1 MSLTPLAALYVAVG
15 AGCVVAYWAALG
27 RAATSAATS
36 MRRRMAVADAVL
48 LGLLWPLYGPFLLMR
63 GDEDAHAGGPDALS
77 DARPEARE
85 VAFLGALRRARQ
97 TPLGAVL
104 PDEATARALAQRL
117 RVAAAKVAEID
128 GLLAQPVFDED
139 DVRRRLDDLTAR
151 AASEWAVTTAR
162 MRLQNI
168 HRLRALRH
176 RFAAELDEVGEL
188 LVQLT
193 TQAEVLRLAGPA
205 APGPGGGPE
214 GCIDAS
220 GDPAE
225 LVRELVSRV
234 EGLDQMLDDGPHLLD
249 AR

>member
-1 MSLTPLAALYVAVG
+1 MSLTPLAALYAAVG

-27 RAATSAATS
+27 RTATSAG
-36 MRRRMAVADAVL
+36 RRRVAVADAVL

-63 GDEDAHAGGPDALS
+63 GDEDARADGPGALS
-77 DARPEARE
+77 HARPEARE

-117 RVAAAKVAEID
+117 RVAAAKVTEID

-139 DVRRRLDDLTAR
+139 DVRRRLDELTAR
-151 AASEWAVTTAR
+151 AASEWAVATAR

-205 APGPGGGPE
+205 ASPGGGP
-214 GCIDAS
+214 GGSIDAS

>member
-15 AGCVVAYWAALG
+15 AGCVVAYWG
-27 RAATSAATS
+27 ATARGSAAGS
-36 MRRRMAVADAVL
+36 ARRLAVADGVL

-63 GDEDAHAGGPDALS
+63 GEGEALAQGPA
-77 DARPEARE
+77 ATE
-85 VAFLGALRRARQ
+85 VAFLAALRRARQ

-104 PDEATARALAQRL
+104 PDEATARALAERL

-128 GLLAQPVFDED
+128 ALLAQPVFDED
-139 DVRRRLDDLTAR
+139 DVRRRLDELGAR
-151 AASEWAVTTAR
+151 GASEWAVTTAR

-168 HRLRALRH
+168 LRLRALRH

-205 APGPGGGPE
+205 TGAQAGEGGPG
-214 GCIDAS
+214 DVA
-220 GDPAE
+220 D
-225 LVRELVSRV
+225 LVHELVSRV
-234 EGLDQMLDDGPHLLD
+234 EGLDQMLDDDPHLLD
-249 AR
+249 ARSA

>member
-1 MSLTPLAALYVAVG
+1 MSLTPLAALYLAVG
-15 AGCVVAYWAALG
+15 AGCVVAFWAARG
-27 RAATSAATS
+27 RATARAGRGRT
-36 MRRRMAVADAVL
+36 AVADAAL

-63 GDEDAHAGGPDALS
+63 SGEDGPVDEPA
-77 DARPEARE
+77 ARE

-104 PDEATARALAQRL
+104 PDETSARALAQRL

-128 GLLAQPVFDED
+128 ALLAQPVFDED
-139 DVRRRLDDLTAR
+139 DVRRRLDELTAR
-151 AASEWAVTTAR
+151 AASDWALATTR

-176 RFAAELDEVGEL
+176 RFASELDEVGEL

-205 APGPGGGPE
+205 TAAETPG
-214 GCIDAS
+214 DMA
-220 GDPAE
+220 D

>member
-1 MSLTPLAALYVAVG
+1 MSLTPLAALYLAVG

-27 RAATSAATS
+27 RAVTSAG
-36 MRRRMAVADAVL
+36 RGRMAVADAVL

-63 GDEDAHAGGPDALS
+63 SEQDAPADGPA
-77 DARPEARE
+77 ARE

-139 DVRRRLDDLTAR
+139 DVRRRLDELTAR
-151 AASEWAVTTAR
+151 AASEWAVSTAR

-176 RFAAELDEVGEL
+176 RFASELDEVGEL

-205 APGPGGGPE
+205 APAPGGAAAPV
-214 GCIDAS
+214 DA
-220 GDPAE
+220 AE

>member
-1 MSLTPLAALYVAVG
+1 MSLAPLAALYLAVG

-27 RAATSAATS
+27 RVATSAG
-36 MRRRMAVADAVL
+36 RGRMAVADAVL

-63 GDEDAHAGGPDALS
+63 SDDDAPASGPE
-77 DARPEARE
+77 ARPEARE
-85 VAFLGALRRARQ
+85 VAFLSALRRARQ

-139 DVRRRLDDLTAR
+139 DVRRRLEDLTAR
-151 AASEWAVTTAR
+151 AASEWAVATAR

-205 APGPGGGPE
+205 APSASVEAPG
-214 GCIDAS
+214 DVA
-220 GDPAE
+220 D

>member
-1 MSLTPLAALYVAVG
+1 MSLTPLAGLYLAVG
-15 AGCVVAYWAALG
+15 VGCVVAYWAALG
-27 RAATSAATS
+27 RVATSAG
-36 MRRRMAVADAVL
+36 RGRMAVADAAL

-63 GDEDAHAGGPDALS
+63 SDEDGPEDGPA
-77 DARPEARE
+77 ARE

-104 PDEATARALAQRL
+104 PDETSARALAQRL

-128 GLLAQPVFDED
+128 RLLAQPVFAEE
-139 DVRRRLDDLTAR
+139 DVRRRLDELTAR
-151 AASEWAVTTAR
+151 AASEWAVATAR

-176 RFAAELDEVGEL
+176 RFASELDEVGEL

-205 APGPGGGPE
+205 PAGADEGPG
-214 GCIDAS
+214 DV
-220 GDPAE
+220 AE

>member
-1 MSLTPLAALYVAVG
+1 MSLAPLAALYLAVG

-27 RAATSAATS
+27 RAATSAG
-36 MRRRMAVADAVL
+36 RGRMAVADAAL
-48 LGLLWPLYGPFLLMR
+48 LGMLWPLYGPFLLLR
-63 GDEDAHAGGPDALS
+63 GGEDAPVDGPA
-77 DARPEARE
+77 ARE

-104 PDEATARALAQRL
+104 PDEVTARALAQRL

-128 GLLAQPVFDED
+128 ALLAQPVFDED
-139 DVRRRLDDLTAR
+139 DVRRRLDELRAR
-151 AASEWAVTTAR
+151 AASEWAVATAR

-205 APGPGGGPE
+205 AASPE
-214 GCIDAS
+214 TPVDA
-220 GDPAE
+220 AE

-234 EGLDQMLDDGPHLLD
+234 EGLDQMLDDGPQLLD

>member
-1 MSLTPLAALYVAVG
+1 MSLAPLAALYLAVG

-27 RAATSAATS
+27 RVASSAG
-36 MRRRMAVADAVL
+36 RGRMAVADAVL

-63 GDEDAHAGGPDALS
+63 SDDDAPVGGAAARPE
-77 DARPEARE
+77 ARPEARE
-85 VAFLGALRRARQ
+85 VAFLSALRRARQ

-151 AASEWAVTTAR
+151 AASEWAVATAR

-205 APGPGGGPE
+205 APSASGPGGS
-214 GCIDAS
+214 IDAS

>member
-1 MSLTPLAALYVAVG
+1 MSLGPLAALYAAVG

-36 MRRRMAVADAVL
+36 MGRRMAVADAVL

-63 GDEDAHAGGPDALS
+63 GDEDAPVDGAAG
-77 DARPEARE
+77 RPEARE
-85 VAFLGALRRARQ
+85 VAFLSALRRARQ

-151 AASEWAVTTAR
+151 AASDWAVATAR

-205 APGPGGGPE
+205 APGGGPGGGM
-214 GCIDAS
+214 DAS

>member
-1 MSLTPLAALYVAVG
+1 MSLAPLAALYLAVG
-15 AGCVVAYWAALG
+15 AGCVVACWTALG
-27 RAATSAATS
+27 RRVAAGAAAHRLALT
-36 MRRRMAVADAVL
+36 DAVL

-63 GDEDAHAGGPDALS
+63 GDAEGAATGAAHGPA
-77 DARPEARE
+77 AQE

-128 GLLAQPVFDED
+128 GLLAQPVFDET
-139 DVRRRLDDLTAR
+139 DVRRRLDELTAR
-151 AASEWAVTTAR
+151 AASEWAVATAR

-205 APGPGGGPE
+205 VAGP
-214 GCIDAS
+214 AS
-220 GDPAE
+220 GPAGDVALSSGGVAE

-234 EGLDQMLDDGPHLLD
+234 EGLDQMLDDDPHLLD

>member
-1 MSLTPLAALYVAVG
+1 MSLAPLAALYLAVG

-27 RAATSAATS
+27 RVATSAG
-36 MRRRMAVADAVL
+36 RGRMAVADAVL

-63 GDEDAHAGGPDALS
+63 SDDDAPVDGPA
-77 DARPEARE
+77 ARPEARE
-85 VAFLGALRRARQ
+85 VAFLSALRRARQ

-151 AASEWAVTTAR
+151 AASEWAVATAR

-205 APGPGGGPE
+205 APSASVEAPG
-214 GCIDAS
+214 DVA
-220 GDPAE
+220 D

>member
-1 MSLTPLAALYVAVG
+1 MSLMPLAALYAAVG

-27 RAATSAATS
+27 RAATSAGP
-36 MRRRMAVADAVL
+36 RRMAVADAVL
-48 LGLLWPLYGPFLLMR
+48 LGFLWPVYGPFLLMR
-63 GDEDAHAGGPDALS
+63 GDEDAPVGGTATG
-77 DARPEARE
+77 PEARE
-85 VAFLGALRRARQ
+85 VAFLSALRRARQ

-139 DVRRRLDDLTAR
+139 DVRRRLDELTAR
-151 AASEWAVTTAR
+151 AASDWAVATAR

-205 APGPGGGPE
+205 ASGGGPGGSM
-214 GCIDAS
+214 DAP
-220 GDPAE
+220 GDVAE

>member
-1 MSLTPLAALYVAVG
+1 MSLAPLAALYAAVG

-27 RAATSAATS
+27 RAATSAGTS
-36 MRRRMAVADAVL
+36 MGRRMAVADAVL

-63 GDEDAHAGGPDALS
+63 GDEDAPVDGS
-77 DARPEARE
+77 DARPAARE
-85 VAFLGALRRARQ
+85 VAFLSALRRARQ

-151 AASEWAVTTAR
+151 AASDWAVATAR

-205 APGPGGGPE
+205 APGGGPGGSPG
-214 GCIDAS
+214 GALDAS

>member
-1 MSLTPLAALYVAVG
+1 
-15 AGCVVAYWAALG
+15 
-27 RAATSAATS
+27 
-36 MRRRMAVADAVL
+36 
-48 LGLLWPLYGPFLLMR
+48 MR
-63 GDEDAHAGGPDALS
+63 GDEDAPVDGPA
-77 DARPEARE
+77 ARE
-85 VAFLGALRRARQ
+85 VAFLSALRRARQ

-128 GLLAQPVFDED
+128 GLLAQPVFDEE

-151 AASEWAVTTAR
+151 AASDWAVSTAR

-205 APGPGGGPE
+205 TPGSRPGGAIDAFG
-214 GCIDAS
+214 DAS

>member
-1 MSLTPLAALYVAVG
+1 MSLAPLAALYVAVG
-15 AGCVVAYWAALG
+15 AGCVVAYWGVTARGSSTGAA
-27 RAATSAATS
+27 
-36 MRRRMAVADAVL
+36 RRVVVADAVL

-63 GDEDAHAGGPDALS
+63 EGEGAVQDGPA
-77 DARPEARE
+77 ATEI
-85 VAFLGALRRARQ
+85 AFLAALRRARQ

-128 GLLAQPVFDED
+128 ALLAQPVFDED
-139 DVRRRLDDLTAR
+139 DVRRRLDELSAR
-151 AASEWAVTTAR
+151 GASEWAVTTAR

-168 HRLRALRH
+168 LRLRALRH

-205 APGPGGGPE
+205 TGAQAGTGVGE
-214 GCIDAS
+214 VAD
-220 GDPAE
+220 
-225 LVRELVSRV
+225 LVQELVSRV
-234 EGLDQMLDDGPHLLD
+234 EGLDEMLDDDPHLLD
-249 AR
+249 ARAA